1 MSYSLCQRCV
11 NKLGLV
17 AFFQGVCVHE
27 CEKKSYGTS
36 DVEKLVISMYRLQK
50 KNARGEL
57 NVSVLK
63 S

>member
-1 MSYSLCQRCV
+1 MCKQIRV
-11 NKLGLV
+11 GD
-17 AFFQGVCVHE
+17 FFQGVCAHE
-27 CEKKSYGTS
+27 CEKKVTS